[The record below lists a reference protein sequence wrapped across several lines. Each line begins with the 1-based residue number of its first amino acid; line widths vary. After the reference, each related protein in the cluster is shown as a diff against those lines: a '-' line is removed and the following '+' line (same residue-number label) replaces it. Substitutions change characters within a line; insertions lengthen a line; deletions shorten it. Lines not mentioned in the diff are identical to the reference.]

1 MISEKLNASKTNNLL
16 SQSKSMS
23 IERHEQELSLDQ
35 LGDITAGSRVGF
47 VVRRIST
54 QGNVRRPY
62 WLRPTGIDVGP
73 VATQRRRFI

>member
-1 MISEKLNASKTNNLL
+1 
-16 SQSKSMS
+16 MS

-35 LGDITAGSRVGF
+35 LGAISAGSRVGF

-62 WLRPTGIDVGP
+62 WLRPTSIDVGP